1 MIHERDNSKYLVI
14 IAILIILVGYV
25 STYTYRLYIE
35 NNNLKNRLA
44 EIENRVNV
52 LEQQLSYYRTISGY
66 LTNPSGEKNL
76 SSGGFLE
83 FHAVAVGQ
91 NNSGYFGVVL
101 NFTIAIVPGGG
112 RVLINTQPKIG
123 IDLQTSL
130 QIAKLVAEKY
140 TSKNLSNYDIIL
152 SIQAPMKID
161 VVDGPSAGAAITS
174 TIISLILNK
183 TLNQSIYMTGTI
195 NPDGS
200 IGKVGGILE
209 KALAAAENGGKLFI
223 VPKGQKTIEVYV
235 PIKREVLP
243 GFYIIT
249 YEARL
254 VDVQEYIKNKG
265 YDMKVVEA
273 SSIDE
278 VLKYLWNTNT

>member
-1 MIHERDNSKYLVI
+1 MFEEKKSNKYIVI
-14 IAILIILVGYV
+14 IAILIILIGYL
-25 STYTYRLYIE
+25 STFTFRLYIE
-35 NNNLKNRLA
+35 NTKLKSRIA

-66 LTNPSGEKNL
+66 L
-76 SSGGFLE
+76 SSSKSIQNISTGGSLE

-91 NNSGYFGVVL
+91 NNNGYFGVVL
-101 NFTIAIVPGGG
+101 NFTISVIPGNG

-130 QIAKLVAEKY
+130 QIAKLVAENY
-140 TSKNLSNYDIIL
+140 TSENLSNYDIIL
-152 SIQAPMKID
+152 SIHAPMEVD

-183 TLNQSIYMTGTI
+183 TINQSIYVTGTI

-209 KALAAAENGGKLFI
+209 KALAAAQNGGKLFI
-223 VPKGQKTIEVYV
+223 VPEDQINVEVLV
-235 PIKREVLP
+235 PIRREVLP

-249 YEARL
+249 YETKIIN
-254 VDVQEYIKNKG
+254 VQEYIEKKG
-265 YDMKVVEA
+265 FNMKVVEV
-273 SSIDE
+273 SNINE
-278 VLKYLWNTNT
+278 LLEYLWSS